1 MAIAPAPA
9 LAALAPL
16 LIDGVHFAPI
26 RHHSPACALAVQA
39 LIREV
44 RPAAVLI
51 EGPDDFN
58 ALLPLLLD
66 AATRPPVAILAQ
78 ATAPTGRDDPD
89 AARSVFYPFCDYSP
103 EWVALH
109 EGRAAGAQLA
119 FIDRPWRP
127 DDDRNDRNDSDDDQ
141 DIGNLMSERYLAHSD
156 YLKALAARTGCRD
169 QDELWDHL
177 FELRDGAALRD
188 WRHLFADVHAYC
200 AMARNDYEPVVL
212 EAEGSLPRERHMAAH
227 LRAWRARVDGP
238 IVVVTGGFHTTA
250 LQRMLH
256 APETAPAVRDSGAGK
271 RLGSWLIRYS
281 FDRLDALS
289 GYASGMPSPA
299 YYQRVWESANATA
312 DGPLLAD
319 VAAGCLTGLARISRE
334 LGLSEQISTAGVQAA
349 VVQAVRLA
357 DLRGHAG
364 PGRQD
369 LLDAVR
375 SCFIKGA
382 IDDGTSGMAADIHRY
397 LGGSKIGD
405 IPPSAGSPPLLE
417 DARRTAAHMRINLD
431 DSTARTVRLDL
442 YRKDRHR
449 ARSRFLHLM
458 AYLDTGL
465 ARWQS
470 GPDFIGG
477 SSLDLLMEEWRVA
490 WSPLVEARLI
500 ECSPLGATLQAVAMA
515 RLRRDQAA
523 LAAQGQGRSASAA
536 VSLLTRACV
545 IGLHQQLPSLLQLV
559 ADLLDEDSNAA
570 SVITCSH
577 RLLLLWRGREL
588 LGLQEHPQLRALLLQ
603 AWNTALYLVPQLAQ
617 AKPEDEAAAI
627 GHLRTLRTLHGALR
641 QLADDRAAG
650 VPAAGAAAAESP
662 AAGVPVADGPA
673 AGDPATDDPAASAPV
688 AGITVSGIPAASSP
702 APGHTSIW
710 QRQLQALATAIDG
723 APGVRS
729 AAAAT
734 LFIDGAWTDT
744 ELAAM
749 LQACFGPGALPG
761 DAVRGLAGLMA
772 VAPELLLTQAGLR
785 AQVSAIVA
793 GWDEQT
799 FIDFLPDLRQAF
811 TLLKPQETAHLAEA
825 LVGKQQLTLAETH
838 YTATEADLLAGVA
851 LQARLAASVARDGL
865 AAWLTTGATS

>member
-1 MAIAPAPA
+1 
-9 LAALAPL
+9 
-16 LIDGVHFAPI
+16 
-26 RHHSPACALAVQA
+26 
-39 LIREV
+39 
-44 RPAAVLI
+44 
-51 EGPDDFN
+51 
-58 ALLPLLLD
+58 
-66 AATRPPVAILAQ
+66 
-78 ATAPTGRDDPD
+78 
-89 AARSVFYPFCDYSP
+89 
-103 EWVALH
+103 
-109 EGRAAGAQLA
+109 
-119 FIDRPWRP
+119 
-127 DDDRNDRNDSDDDQ
+127 
-141 DIGNLMSERYLAHSD
+141 
-156 YLKALAARTGCRD
+156 
-169 QDELWDHL
+169 
-177 FELRDGAALRD
+177 
-188 WRHLFADVHAYC
+188 
-200 AMARNDYEPVVL
+200 
-212 EAEGSLPRERHMAAH
+212 
-227 LRAWRARVDGP
+227 
-238 IVVVTGGFHTTA
+238 
-250 LQRMLH
+250 
-256 APETAPAVRDSGAGK
+256 
-271 RLGSWLIRYS
+271 
-281 FDRLDALS
+281 
-289 GYASGMPSPA
+289 
-299 YYQRVWESANATA
+299 
-312 DGPLLAD
+312 
-319 VAAGCLTGLARISRE
+319 
-334 LGLSEQISTAGVQAA
+334 

-577 RLLLLWRGREL
+577 RLLLLWRGREP

-650 VPAAGAAAAESP
+650 VPVAESP
-662 AAGVPVADGPA
+662 AAGVPVADGLATGDPA
-673 AGDPATDDPAASAPV
+673 AGAPV
-688 AGITVSGIPAASSP
+688 AGITVSSIPAASAP
-702 APGHTSIW
+702 APRHTSIW
-710 QRQLQALATAIDG
+710 QRQLQALATSIDG

-749 LQACFGPGALPG
+749 LQASFGPGALPG

-799 FIDFLPDLRQAF
+799 FIAFLPDLRQAF

-825 LVGKQQLTLAETH
+825 LAGTQQLTLAETH
-838 YTATEADLLAGVA
+838 YAATEADLLAGVA

>member
-1 MAIAPAPA
+1 MAIAP
-9 LAALAPL
+9 LLPL
-16 LIDGVHFAPI
+16 SINGVHFAPV
-26 RHHSPACALAVQA
+26 RHHSPACALALQA

-51 EGPDDFN
+51 EGPDDFDT
-58 ALLPLLLD
+58 LLPLLLD
-66 AATRPPVAILAQ
+66 GATRPPVAILAQ
-78 ATAPTGRDDPD
+78 ATTTTSGDNPGAV
-89 AARSVFYPFCDYSP
+89 RSVFYPFCDYSP

-109 EGRAAGAQLA
+109 EGRVAGAQLA
-119 FIDRPWRP
+119 FIDRPWRA
-127 DDDRNDRNDSDDDQ
+127 DDDDHLLDSDDDE
-141 DIGNLMSERYLAHSD
+141 DVINLMSERYLAHSD

-169 QDELWDHL
+169 QDELWEHL
-177 FELRDGAALRD
+177 FELREGAALRD
-188 WRHLFADVHAYC
+188 WRRLFADVHTYC
-200 AMARNDYEPVVL
+200 AMARNDYETAVL

-227 LRAWRARVDGP
+227 LRAWRQKVDGP

-250 LQRMLH
+250 LQRMLNE
-256 APETAPAVRDSGAGK
+256 ATPAAMAKDSSASK
-271 RLGSWLIRYS
+271 RLGSWLVRYS

-289 GYASGMPSPA
+289 GYAAGMPSPA
-299 YYQRVWESANATA
+299 YYQWVWESANAND
-312 DGPLLAD
+312 DGPLLNE
-319 VAAGCLTGLARISRE
+319 VAAHCLTGLARQSRAQ
-334 LGLSEQISTAGVQAA
+334 GLAEQISTATVQAA
-349 VVQAVRLA
+349 VVQAARLA

-375 SCFIKGA
+375 SCFVKGA

-397 LGGSKIGD
+397 LGGSRIGD

-442 YRKDRHR
+442 YRKERHR

-477 SSLDLLMEEWRVA
+477 SSLELLTEEWRVA
-490 WSPLVEARLI
+490 WNPLVEARLI
-500 ECSPLGATLQAVAMA
+500 ECSPLGATLHAAAMA

-523 LAAQGQGRSASAA
+523 LATQGQGRSAAAA

-545 IGLHQQLPSLLQLV
+545 IGLHQQLPSLLQLIG
-559 ADLLDEDSNAA
+559 DLLDEDANAG

-577 RLLLLWRGREL
+577 RLLLLWRGREP

-641 QLADDRAAG
+641 QLADD
-650 VPAAGAAAAESP
+650 PA
-662 AAGVPVADGPA
+662 DRN
-673 AGDPATDDPAASAPV
+673 D
-688 AGITVSGIPAASSP
+688 P

-710 QRQLQALATAIDG
+710 RSQLHAVATAIDG

-734 LFIDGAWTDT
+734 LFIDGAWTDV

-761 DAVRGLAGLMA
+761 DAVRGLSGLMS
-772 VAPELLLTQAGLR
+772 VAPELLLTQADVR

-793 GWDEQT
+793 GWDERT
-799 FIDFLPDLRQAF
+799 FMSFLPDLRQAF
-811 TLLKPQETAHLAEA
+811 TLLKPQETAQLAEA
-825 LVGKQQLTLAETH
+825 LAGGLPMLLAETH
-838 YTATEADLLAGVA
+838 YTITEADLHAGVT
-851 LQARLAASVARDGL
+851 LQARLAVSLARDGL
-865 AAWLTTGATS
+865 DAWLTTGATP

>member
-16 LIDGVHFAPI
+16 SIDGVHFAPI

-51 EGPDDFN
+51 EGPDDFDT
-58 ALLPLLLD
+58 LLPLLLD

-119 FIDRPWRP
+119 FIDCPWRP
-127 DDDRNDRNDSDDDQ
+127 DDASYDRNDSDDDE

-188 WRHLFADVHAYC
+188 WRQLFADVHAYC
-200 AMARNDYEPVVL
+200 AMARNDYEPAVL

-319 VAAGCLTGLARISRE
+319 VAANCLTGLARISRE

-382 IDDGTSGMAADIHRY
+382 IDDGTTGMAADIHRY

-417 DARRTAAHMRINLD
+417 DARRTAAHMRINLG

-477 SSLDLLMEEWRVA
+477 SSLELLMEEWRVA

-500 ECSPLGATLQAVAMA
+500 EYSPLGATLQAVAMA

-577 RLLLLWRGREL
+577 RLLLLWRGREP

-641 QLADDRAAG
+641 QLADD
-650 VPAAGAAAAESP
+650 
-662 AAGVPVADGPA
+662 PA
-673 AGDPATDDPAASAPV
+673 AGDPAASAPAAGITVTGIPAASAP
-688 AGITVSGIPAASSP
+688 
-702 APGHTSIW
+702 APRHTSIW
-710 QRQLQALATAIDG
+710 QRQLQALTTAIDG

-749 LQACFGPGALPG
+749 LQASFGPGALPG
-761 DAVRGLAGLMA
+761 DAVRALAGLMA

-799 FIDFLPDLRQAF
+799 FIAFLPDLRQAF

-825 LVGKQQLTLAETH
+825 LAGTQQLTPAETH

-851 LQARLAASVARDGL
+851 LQARLAASVAHDGL
-865 AAWLTTGATS
+865 AAWLTTEATS

>member
-1 MAIAPAPA
+1 VAIAPAPA

-16 LIDGVHFAPI
+16 SIDGVHFAPI

-51 EGPDDFN
+51 EGPDDFDT
-58 ALLPLLLD
+58 LLPLLLD

-119 FIDRPWRP
+119 FIDCPWRP
-127 DDDRNDRNDSDDDQ
+127 DDASYDRNDSDDDE

-188 WRHLFADVHAYC
+188 WRQLFADVHAYC
-200 AMARNDYEPVVL
+200 AMARNDYEPAVL

-319 VAAGCLTGLARISRE
+319 VAANCLTGLARISRE

-382 IDDGTSGMAADIHRY
+382 IDDGTTGMAADIHRY

-417 DARRTAAHMRINLD
+417 DARRTAAHMRINLG

-477 SSLDLLMEEWRVA
+477 SSLELLMEEWRVA

-500 ECSPLGATLQAVAMA
+500 EYSPLGATLQAVAMA

-577 RLLLLWRGREL
+577 RLLLLWRGREP

-641 QLADDRAAG
+641 QLADD
-650 VPAAGAAAAESP
+650 
-662 AAGVPVADGPA
+662 PA
-673 AGDPATDDPAASAPV
+673 AGDPAASAPAAGITVTGIPAASAP
-688 AGITVSGIPAASSP
+688 
-702 APGHTSIW
+702 APRHTSIW
-710 QRQLQALATAIDG
+710 QRQLQALTTAIDG

-749 LQACFGPGALPG
+749 LQASFGPGALPG
-761 DAVRGLAGLMA
+761 DAVRALAGLMA

-799 FIDFLPDLRQAF
+799 FIAFLPDLRQAF

-825 LVGKQQLTLAETH
+825 LAGTQQLTPAETH

-851 LQARLAASVARDGL
+851 LQARLAASVAHDGL
-865 AAWLTTGATS
+865 AAWLTTEATS